1 MNNFKNFV
9 IIVLSSIIII
19 QSAFLIY
26 LIRKGAQ
33 PGRKKTRLAP
43 FVAPAKEKER
53 APEPKALLKERPEP
67 EPIASPKVKLG
78 KIAIVLDDWG
88 YNLRNRDFITDNDLS
103 FTLSVLPFKAFSTEV
118 ARLAHSKNKD
128 VIVHMPMEPHNKDDY
143 GLEEKTLLTTMDRD
157 TVLKILDQAFE
168 SVPYARGISNHMG
181 SLATENTRL
190 MRIILDHLKKRE
202 MFFLDSLVTPR
213 SVCRKLAQ
221 SLRLRY
227 ARRNVFI
234 DNESDRAYIRAQ
246 LVKLAVMAKSKGVAV
261 GIGHD
266 RVNTIAVLKE
276 AIPELESQGYEF
288 VNLSEVVQ

>member
-1 MNNFKNFV
+1 MSNFKNFV

-26 LIRKGAQ
+26 LLRKGAQ
-33 PGRKKTRLAP
+33 PGRKKTRPAP
-43 FVAPAKEKER
+43 IVVPVKEKARAPA
-53 APEPKALLKERPEP
+53 PKAISQERPEP
-67 EPIASPKVKLG
+67 ELIARPKVKLG

-88 YNLRNRDFITDNDLS
+88 YNLKNRDFITDNNFRL
-103 FTLSVLPFKAFSTEV
+103 TLSVLPFKPFSTEV
-118 ARLAHSKNKD
+118 ARLAHLKNKD

-143 GLEEKTLLTTMDRD
+143 GLEEKTLLTTMDRV
-157 TVLKILDQAFE
+157 TALKILDQAFE

-181 SLATENTRL
+181 SMATENTRL
-190 MRIILDHLKKRE
+190 MRIVLDYLKKRE

-221 SLRLRY
+221 GLRLRY
-227 ARRNVFI
+227 AQRNVFI
-234 DNESDRAYIRAQ
+234 DNESDRVYIRAQ

-266 RVNTIAVLKE
+266 RVNTIVVLNE
-276 AIPELESQGYEF
+276 VIPEFEAQGYEF

>member
-26 LIRKGAQ
+26 LLRRGAE
-33 PGRKKTRLAP
+33 PGRKKTRPAP
-43 FVAPAKEKER
+43 IVVPVREKER
-53 APEPKALLKERPEP
+53 APEPKATFKERPEP
-67 EPIASPKVKLG
+67 ELIVRPKVKLG

-88 YNLRNRDFITDNDLS
+88 YSLKNREFITDNDFHL
-103 FTLSVLPFKAFSTEV
+103 TLSVLPFKVFSTEV
-118 ARLAHSKNKD
+118 ARLAHQKNKN

-143 GLEEKTLLTTMDRD
+143 GLEEKTLLTTMDRN
-157 TVLKILDQAFE
+157 TVIKILDQAFE

-181 SLATENTRL
+181 SMATENTRL
-190 MRIILDHLKKRE
+190 MRVVLDYLRKRE

-221 SLRLRY
+221 SIRLRY
-227 ARRNVFI
+227 AQRNVFI
-234 DNESDRAYIRAQ
+234 DNESDRGYIRAQ
-246 LVKLAVMAKSKGVAV
+246 LVKLAVMAKSKGVAI

-266 RVNTIAVLKE
+266 RVNTVAVLKE
-276 AIPELESQGYEF
+276 VIPELEAQGYEF
-288 VNLSEVVQ
+288 VNLSEVVH